1 MKLNFKKFHGLQT
14 KNCYIVYSISVN
26 GVNKTTETPAS
37 DDSNNLN
44 YVSIVKLG
52 ESRRNVDREIY
63 KKSIL
68 IEVMMQKSGF
78 LGFGSKTIRIGKGE
92 ILLNDLLENNRYE
105 GKINIEGDK
114 NKNFQLEVFV

>member
-1 MKLNFKKFHGLQT
+1 
-14 KNCYIVYSISVN
+14 
-26 GVNKTTETPAS
+26 
-37 DDSNNLN
+37 
-44 YVSIVKLG
+44 
-52 ESRRNVDREIY
+52 
-63 KKSIL
+63 
-68 IEVMMQKSGF
+68 MQKSGF